1 MNSIARAAAYDELAS
16 KSIVMGASSHGLVA
30 LLFQE
35 FDSSLQAAEFYA
47 DQDDVASM
55 REKIGKASKILGGL
69 QGSIDVD
76 KGGEIAA
83 NLAELYRFCIRE
95 LLNANINADKKIIT
109 SVRNL
114 IAPIQQAWND
124 MPEGYKVK

>member
-1 MNSIARAAAYDELAS
+1 MNSIARAAAYDDMAT
-16 KSIVMGASSHGLVA
+16 KSIVMGASSHGLIT
-30 LLFQE
+30 LLFEE

-114 IAPIQQAWND
+114 ITPIQQAWND
-124 MPEGYKVK
+124 MPEAYKAK

>member
-124 MPEGYKVK
+124 MPEGYKA

>member
-69 QGSIDVD
+69 QGSIDVE
-76 KGGEIAA
+76 KGGEIAV

-124 MPEGYKVK
+124 MPEGYKAK

>member
-35 FDSSLQAAEFYA
+35 FDSALQAAEFYA

-124 MPEGYKVK
+124 MPEAYKAK

>member
-55 REKIGKASKILGGL
+55 REKISKASKILGGL

-124 MPEGYKVK
+124 MPEAYKAK

>member
-55 REKIGKASKILGGL
+55 REKISKASKILGGL

-109 SVRNL
+109 GVRNL

-124 MPEGYKVK
+124 MPEAYKAK

>member
-55 REKIGKASKILGGL
+55 REKISKASKILGGL

-95 LLNANINADKKIIT
+95 LLNANIKADKKIIT

-124 MPEGYKVK
+124 MPEAYKAT

>member
-124 MPEGYKVK
+124 MPEAYKAK

>member
-83 NLAELYRFCIRE
+83 NLAELYRFCLRE
-95 LLNANINADKKIIT
+95 LINANINADKKIIT

>member
-55 REKIGKASKILGGL
+55 REKIGRASKILGGL

>member
-1 MNSIARAAAYDELAS
+1 MNSIARAAAYDELAT

-55 REKIGKASKILGGL
+55 REKIGKASKILGG
-69 QGSIDVD
+69 QVVES
-76 KGGEIAA
+76 
-83 NLAELYRFCIRE
+83 R
-95 LLNANINADKKIIT
+95 
-109 SVRNL
+109 
-114 IAPIQQAWND
+114 
-124 MPEGYKVK
+124 

>member
-55 REKIGKASKILGGL
+55 REKISKASKILGGL

-109 SVRNL
+109 SVRSL
-114 IAPIQQAWND
+114 ITPIQQAWND
-124 MPEGYKVK
+124 MPEAYKAT

>member
-1 MNSIARAAAYDELAS
+1 MNSIARAAAYDDMAT
-16 KSIVMGASSHGLVA
+16 KSIVMGASSHGLIT
-30 LLFQE
+30 LLFEE

-95 LLNANINADKKIIT
+95 LLNANINADKKVIT

-124 MPEGYKVK
+124 MPEAYKAK

>member
-1 MNSIARAAAYDELAS
+1 MNSIARAAVYDELAI

-69 QGSIDVD
+69 QGSLDFE
-76 KGGEIAA
+76 KGGEIAT
-83 NLAELYRFCIRE
+83 NLADLYKFGIRE
-95 LLNANINADKKIIT
+95 LLKANINADKKIIT
-109 SVRNL
+109 NVRTL
-114 IAPIQQAWND
+114 IAPIHQAWND
-124 MPEGYKVK
+124 MPEGYKAK

>member
-1 MNSIARAAAYDELAS
+1 MNSIARAAAYDELAT

-124 MPEGYKVK
+124 MPEAYKAK

>member
-69 QGSIDVD
+69 QGSIDVY

-83 NLAELYRFCIRE
+83 NLVELYRFCTRE

-124 MPEGYKVK
+124 MPEAYKAK

>member
-1 MNSIARAAAYDELAS
+1 MNSIARAAAYDDMAT
-16 KSIVMGASSHGLVA
+16 KSIVMGASSHGLIT
-30 LLFQE
+30 LLFEE

-124 MPEGYKVK
+124 MPEAYKAK

>member
-1 MNSIARAAAYDELAS
+1 MNSIARAAAYDELAN

-95 LLNANINADKKIIT
+95 LLNANTNADKKIIT

-114 IAPIQQAWND
+114 IAPIKQAWND
-124 MPEGYKVK
+124 MPEGYKAK

>member
-16 KSIVMGASSHGLVA
+16 ESIVMGASSHGLVA

-55 REKIGKASKILGGL
+55 REKISKASKILGGL

-124 MPEGYKVK
+124 MPEAYKAK

>member
-69 QGSIDVD
+69 QGSIDVE

-124 MPEGYKVK
+124 MPEGYKAK

>member
-55 REKIGKASKILGGL
+55 REKISKASKILGGL

-124 MPEGYKVK
+124 MPEGYKAK

>member
-16 KSIVMGASSHGLVA
+16 ESIVMGASSHGLVA

-124 MPEGYKVK
+124 MPEAYKAK

>member
-124 MPEGYKVK
+124 MPEGYKAK

>member
-16 KSIVMGASSHGLVA
+16 RSIVMGASSHGLVA
-30 LLFQE
+30 LLFEE

-55 REKIGKASKILGGL
+55 RQKIGKASKILGGL
-69 QGSIDVD
+69 QASIDVD

-83 NLAELYRFCIRE
+83 NLTELYRFCIRE
-95 LLNANINADKKIIT
+95 LLNANINADKKIIR

-124 MPEGYKVK
+124 MPEAYKVK

>member
-30 LLFQE
+30 LLFE
-35 FDSSLQAAEFYA
+35 ELDSSLQAAEFYA
-47 DQDDVASM
+47 DQDDVARM
-55 REKIGKASKILGGL
+55 RDKIGKASKILGGL
-69 QGSIDVD
+69 QGSIDVE
-76 KGGEIAA
+76 KGGEIAT

-95 LLNANINADKKIIT
+95 LLKANINADKNIIT
-109 SVRNL
+109 SVRSL

-124 MPEGYKVK
+124 MPEAYKAK

>member
-1 MNSIARAAAYDELAS
+1 MNSIARAAAYDDMAT
-16 KSIVMGASSHGLVA
+16 KSIVMGASSHGLIT
-30 LLFQE
+30 LLFEE

-124 MPEGYKVK
+124 MPEGYKAK

>member
-1 MNSIARAAAYDELAS
+1 
-16 KSIVMGASSHGLVA
+16 MGASSHGLIT
-30 LLFQE
+30 LLFEE

-124 MPEGYKVK
+124 MPEAYKAK

>member
-69 QGSIDVD
+69 QGSIDVE

-124 MPEGYKVK
+124 MPEAYKAK